1 MKKVKLKSTVKML
14 KTILMVITA
23 KSGGKAYIALTAFL
37 AIVKTVPPLAL
48 TVLPGLIITELTEE
62 VRVSLIVSYVAV
74 LLAVPVV
81 TSFITTFLSNAIYEK
96 KLSLNLQ
103 MEESFYTFCFQLD
116 YESMEKPDIMVARDR
131 AERTLQKFPS
141 GIEQLV
147 ELISAMIS
155 FGVVSSIIISLNPFI
170 VLFIVAT
177 IAINS
182 IISKK
187 YNEKLYGIGR
197 ELSRY
202 DNYQGAYS
210 YMLTQFDYA
219 KEVRIFGIW
228 NYLIS
233 VYADSKIKSNK
244 MELKYFKTKNKP
256 SLVYAITNLTQQA
269 VLYTYL
275 VASVVKHIIT
285 IGSMTICL
293 AAAQQFATSLG
304 QVFSSYV
311 NLANMNLDIEEYLNF
326 LKTPSKQRKMGNI
339 IPKFKKG
346 SVIEFK
352 NVWFKYPGSDIYALK
367 NVNLTIKEREKLC
380 IVGMNGSGK
389 STLIKLLMRLYFPTE
404 GEILLNGININCY
417 DYSAYQRLFAP
428 VFQDFANYHLTIGEN
443 ITFSKEYDLEKLNKI
458 CKQCGLMELLEKLP
472 KGYETQVGKWIDESG
487 IDPSGGEEQRIAIA
501 RARYRDGYVFVLDEP
516 TAALDPFAEYE
527 IYSQFNSMTENKT
540 AIFITHRLSAVKLA
554 DAVVVFDNGELKEYG
569 THGQLYAKNGIYK
582 EMFDKQA
589 EFYREKSV

>member
-1 MKKVKLKSTVKML
+1 
-14 KTILMVITA
+14 
-23 KSGGKAYIALTAFL
+23 
-37 AIVKTVPPLAL
+37 
-48 TVLPGLIITELTEE
+48 
-62 VRVSLIVSYVAV
+62 
-74 LLAVPVV
+74 
-81 TSFITTFLSNAIYEK
+81 
-96 KLSLNLQ
+96 
-103 MEESFYTFCFQLD
+103 
-116 YESMEKPDIMVARDR
+116 
-131 AERTLQKFPS
+131 
-141 GIEQLV
+141 
-147 ELISAMIS
+147 
-155 FGVVSSIIISLNPFI
+155 
-170 VLFIVAT
+170 
-177 IAINS
+177 
-182 IISKK
+182 
-187 YNEKLYGIGR
+187 
-197 ELSRY
+197 
-202 DNYQGAYS
+202 
-210 YMLTQFDYA
+210 
-219 KEVRIFGIW
+219 
-228 NYLIS
+228 
-233 VYADSKIKSNK
+233 
-244 MELKYFKTKNKP
+244 
-256 SLVYAITNLTQQA
+256 
-269 VLYTYL
+269 
-275 VASVVKHIIT
+275 
-285 IGSMTICL
+285 
-293 AAAQQFATSLG
+293 
-304 QVFSSYV
+304 
-311 NLANMNLDIEEYLNF
+311 
-326 LKTPSKQRKMGNI
+326 MGNI

-443 ITFSKEYDLEKLNKI
+443 ITFSKEYDLKKLNKI

>member
-1 MKKVKLKSTVKML
+1 MKKIKLKSTVKML
-14 KTILMVITA
+14 KTVLRVITA
-23 KSGGKAYIALTAFL
+23 KSGGKAYIALTTFL
-37 AIVKTVPPLAL
+37 AIVKTVPPLAF

-219 KEVRIFGIW
+219 KEVRIFEIW

>member
-14 KTILMVITA
+14 KTVLRVITA
-23 KSGGKAYIALTAFL
+23 KSGGKAYIALTTFS

-275 VASVVKHIIT
+275 VASVVKHLIT

>member
-14 KTILMVITA
+14 KTVLRVITA
-23 KSGGKAYIALTAFL
+23 KSGGKAYIALTTFL

>member
-1 MKKVKLKSTVKML
+1 MKKIKLKSTVKML
-14 KTILMVITA
+14 KTVLRVITA
-23 KSGGKAYIALTAFL
+23 KSGGKAYIALTTFL

-443 ITFSKEYDLEKLNKI
+443 VTFSKEYDLEKLNKI

>member
-1 MKKVKLKSTVKML
+1 MKKIKLKSTVKML
-14 KTILMVITA
+14 KTVLRVITA
-23 KSGGKAYIALTAFL
+23 KSGGKAYIALTTFS

>member
-1 MKKVKLKSTVKML
+1 M
-14 KTILMVITA
+14 
-23 KSGGKAYIALTAFL
+23 
-37 AIVKTVPPLAL
+37 
-48 TVLPGLIITELTEE
+48 IITELTEE

-103 MEESFYTFCFQLD
+103 MEGSFYTFCFQLD
-116 YESMEKPDIMVARDR
+116 YESLEKPDIMVARDR

-141 GIEQLV
+141 VIEQLV

-187 YNEKLYGIGR
+187 YNEKLYGVGR

-210 YMLTQFDYA
+210 YMLTPFDYA

-244 MELKYFKTKNKP
+244 MELEYFKTKNKP

-443 ITFSKEYDLEKLNKI
+443 ITFSKEYDLKKLNKI